1 MFLKIG
7 RFRTNPHVLI
17 DGFIMIYRTIGMPMC
32 KPWRSPKSD
41 GQDELL
47 LRALQSLRDG
57 ILRPQATT
65 GGWNLWWWLM
75 DTDGKHGESH
85 ITTMVPRGDSGR
97 WMAFLFAFAPWVNPV
112 TFCWKWS
119 MVQWWIFMDFRKQFC
134 GEILHYPIGSMYA
147 IGNIYHQY
155 SPNVSIY
162 ICHTWILWVRWL
174 PSSGFSIAMFVD
186 VPGRPKTRRSSCWHH
201 RSEPRRGW
209 HGIRWSVNDLLL

>member
-1 MFLKIG
+1 
-7 RFRTNPHVLI
+7 
-17 DGFIMIYRTIGMPMC
+17 MPMC
-32 KPWRSPKSD
+32 HGDHRSLMARTNCCCEPC
-41 GQDELL
+41 
-47 LRALQSLRDG
+47 
-57 ILRPQATT
+57 
-65 GGWNLWWWLM
+65 NLYA
-75 DTDGKHGESH
+75 
-85 ITTMVPRGDSGR
+85 
-97 WMAFLFAFAPWVNPV
+97 MAFLGRKPPLGVEIYGDDWWILMVNMANPTLLRWSQGVILVDGWHFFFAFAPWVNPV

-174 PSSGFSIAMFVD
+174 PSSEFSIAMFVVD

-201 RSEPRRGW
+201 RSEPRRK
-209 HGIRWSVNDLLL
+209 HGMV